1 MSRIRIAFPTEGDK
15 GLDDRVFEH
24 FGRAPFYTIVEVE
37 DKRVVG
43 VEVLE
48 SPFVKNHQPGMVP
61 LFLKEKGVNVI
72 ICRGIG
78 GRARAFL
85 ERIGIEVIM
94 GAEGKVRDLVEK
106 YLEGTLESREYTPEK
121 RWGDTFH

>member
-1 MSRIRIAFPTEGDK
+1 MTRIKIAFPTEGDK

-37 DKRVVG
+37 DNRVVG
-43 VEVLE
+43 VEVLKSTFAE
-48 SPFVKNHQPGMVP
+48 SHQPGMVP
-61 LFLKEKGVNVI
+61 LFLKERGVNVI

-78 GRARAFL
+78 RRARDFL
-85 ERIGIEVIM
+85 KRMGIEVIM
-94 GAEGKVRDLVEK
+94 GAEGRVGDLLEK

-121 RWGDTFH
+121 RWGDTLY